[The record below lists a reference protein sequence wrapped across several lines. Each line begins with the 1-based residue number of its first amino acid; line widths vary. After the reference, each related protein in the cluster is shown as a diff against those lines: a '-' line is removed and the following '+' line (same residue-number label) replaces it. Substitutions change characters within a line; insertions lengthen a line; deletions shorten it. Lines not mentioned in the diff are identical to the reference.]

1 MSLTNLLTGMRALEP
16 LSLSL
21 QSASGSMAGLPV
33 ASEGGVTGG
42 VA

>member
-1 MSLTNLLTGMRALEP
+1 MSLTNLLTGVRALEP

-21 QSASGSMAGLPV
+21 QSASGSMGGLPV
-33 ASEGGVTGG
+33 ASAGGSMGG